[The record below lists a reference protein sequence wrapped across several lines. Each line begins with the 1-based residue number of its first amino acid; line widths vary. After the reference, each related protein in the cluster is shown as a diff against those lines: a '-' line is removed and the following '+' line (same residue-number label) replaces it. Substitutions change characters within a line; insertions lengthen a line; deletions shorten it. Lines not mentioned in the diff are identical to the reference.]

1 MSEDPLLDRLPII
14 IGVTGH
20 RDLDLRPD
28 YDRVLRERVDAI
40 FAKLAHDYPTTP
52 LLLLTPLAEG
62 ADRLV
67 AEVAR
72 ARGIPYR
79 VPLPMPLA
87 QYREDFTTEQ
97 SRAAFDTVAAG
108 AETPPY
114 TIPQPASGPAR
125 DAGERAEFYARV
137 GAHIV
142 RSSHVLI
149 ALWNGL
155 PIDKTGGTADV
166 IGFRVFGVP
175 QQYLPK
181 PSLLDEPEIGPVHH
195 IYAARISD
203 PGVARPVG
211 TYTLL
216 VRDDTKTGRDFDA
229 IDERPGESADPFA
242 LLYARIEAFN
252 RDRSRILGATATVE
266 TTSATSRLSATA
278 ERLASHYQRKA
289 KSALTR
295 LFVAT
300 AIAGLM
306 FAVYAGPVPKLHLF
320 VVPYLLA
327 LGFAVIVFVRANR
340 GRWQD
345 RAQDY
350 RALEIGLNV
359 QHVWDAVGLGESVA
373 DYYLGRQ
380 RTELEWI
387 PKAIGAAH
395 TLDLRLPFDEQYGIA
410 AVRGFLSEQYAY
422 FAGPNGGRGATAR
435 EAARSRRFEALR
447 RWAFRAGFV
456 FSAALIMFAI
466 VAAIKPAL
474 FGAPEN
480 LTLWHDGLVF
490 LIGVAA
496 IAAALF
502 NDYLERRGFEEHA
515 RRYDLMTG
523 MYRRAL
529 AALDESELPP
539 LEAARAVI
547 AEVGHEALAENGDW
561 VLMHRALPIE
571 LLQVG

>member
-1 MSEDPLLDRLPII
+1 MEDPLLDRLPII

-28 YDRVLRERVDAI
+28 YERLLRERVDAI
-40 FAKLAHDYPTTP
+40 FAKLARDFPTTP

-72 ARGIPYR
+72 SRGIPYR
-79 VPLPMPLA
+79 VPLPMLVA
-87 QYREDFTTEQ
+87 QYRKDFTTEE
-97 SRAAFDTVAAG
+97 SRAAFDALVAG

-114 TIPQPASGPAR
+114 TIPRGASGA
-125 DAGERAEFYARV
+125 DSGSEQRAESYAMV

-155 PIDKTGGTADV
+155 PSHKTGGTSEV
-166 IGFRVFGVP
+166 VRFRVFGVP
-175 QQYLPK
+175 REYLPK
-181 PSLLDEPEIGPVHH
+181 PSLLDEPEVGPVHH
-195 IYAARISD
+195 ICAARLSD
-203 PGVARPVG
+203 PRVARPVG
-211 TYTLL
+211 TYALL
-216 VRDDTKTGRDFDA
+216 VRDDAKTGRGFDA
-229 IDERPGESADPFA
+229 IEERPADSADPFD

-252 RDRSRILGATATVE
+252 RDRSLIPGDAVGIETV
-266 TTSATSRLSATA
+266 SATSRLSATA
-278 ERLASHYQRKA
+278 ERLATHYQRKA
-289 KSALTR
+289 KRALIQ
-295 LFVAT
+295 LFAAT

-306 FAVYAGPVPKLHLF
+306 FALYAGPLPTLHWF

-327 LGFAVIVFVRANR
+327 LGFAVITFVRADR

-359 QHVWDAVGLGESVA
+359 QHVWDAAGLGESVA

-395 TLDLRLPFDEQYGIA
+395 TLDLRLPFDEQRGIA
-410 AVRGFLSEQYAY
+410 AVRAFLSEQYAY
-422 FAGPNGGRGATAR
+422 FAGPHGSGGATAR

-447 RWAFRAGFV
+447 RWAFRGGF
-456 FSAALIMFAI
+456 FLSAFLIVFAI
-466 VAAIKPAL
+466 SASLLPSLYGDPA
-474 FGAPEN
+474 N
-480 LTLWHDGLVF
+480 LGLWHDGLVF
-490 LIGVAA
+490 FIALAA

-515 RRYDLMTG
+515 RRYALMTG
-523 MYRRAL
+523 MYGRAL
-529 AALDESELPP
+529 AALDESGRPP
-539 LEAARAVI
+539 LETARAVI

-571 LLQVG
+571 LLQIG

>member
-1 MSEDPLLDRLPII
+1 VSEDPLLDRLPII

-28 YDRVLRERVDAI
+28 YERVLRERIDAI
-40 FAKLAHDYPTTP
+40 FARLARDFPTTP

-67 AEVAR
+67 VDVAR

-87 QYREDFTTEQ
+87 QYREDFATQE
-97 SRAAFDTVAAG
+97 SRAAFDTLVAG

-114 TIPQPASGPAR
+114 TIPQPASSAGHS
-125 DAGERAEFYARV
+125 GERAASYAML

-166 IGFRVFGVP
+166 VRFRAFGVP
-175 QQYLPK
+175 PQYLPK
-181 PSLLDEPEIGPVHH
+181 PSLLDEPEVGPVHH
-195 IYAARISD
+195 ICAARLSD
-203 PGVARPVG
+203 PRVARPVG
-211 TYTLL
+211 AYTLL
-216 VRDDTKTGRDFDA
+216 VRDDAKTGRDFDA
-229 IDERPGESADPFA
+229 IDERPGDSADPFA

-252 RDRSRILGATATVE
+252 RDRSRILAGTAAVE
-266 TTSATSRLSATA
+266 TTSATARLSATA

-387 PKAIGAAH
+387 PKAIEAAH

-422 FAGPNGGRGATAR
+422 FAGPDGGKGATAR
-435 EAARSRRFEALR
+435 EAARSLRFGALR
-447 RWAFRAGFV
+447 RWSFRAGFV
-456 FSAALIMFAI
+456 FSAALIVFAI
-466 VAAIKPAL
+466 AAAIKPTL
-474 FGAPEN
+474 FGNPEN
-480 LTLWHDGLVF
+480 LSLWHDGLVF

-529 AALDESELPP
+529 AALDESELSP